1 MQVIPKISLQT
12 ILLPFLPSSNL
23 SYHLSPPILR
33 PLPLLYF
40 HATLTLYTLHQKS
53 VLFLIPL
60 ALPYSHLIS
69 PTSSIKSKLRKDN
82 TDFCPFLT
90 LLLSSPRLPHI
101 SSQASTGTSSGDSRP
116 LPPQVRLRMPSTAK
130 SVSSFFCGI
139 ARRKFI
145 MTWKREEGHQL

>member
-1 MQVIPKISLQT
+1 MQVIPNQNLQT

-23 SYHLSPPILR
+23 SYLLSPPILR

-40 HATLTLYTLHQKS
+40 HASLTLFSLLQKS

-82 TDFCPFLT
+82 TDFFSS
-90 LLLSSPRLPHI
+90 LLFFSFPPRLPLI

-116 LPPQVRLRMPSTAK
+116 PPPQVRLRVHPK
-130 SVSSFFCGI
+130 RQSVSSFFCGI
-139 ARRKFI
+139 ASRKFI